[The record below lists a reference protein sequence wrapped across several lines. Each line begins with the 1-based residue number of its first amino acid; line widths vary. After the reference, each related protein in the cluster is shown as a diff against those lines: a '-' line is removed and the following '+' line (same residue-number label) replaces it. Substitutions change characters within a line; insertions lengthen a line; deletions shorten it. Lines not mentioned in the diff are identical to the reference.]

1 MLDEAN
7 PNGSRRSRILLAE
20 DYFAIADVYGAFL
33 ADLGF
38 EVVGPVSS
46 VDRALGVLDT
56 DRVDGAVLDVALRG
70 RIVTPVAE
78 RLRELGHPF
87 VFLTGMAD
95 LEVLPAHFG
104 TVPTVEKPAGMTEL
118 AGALGRVGLVGNRP
132 DADD

>member
-1 MLDEAN
+1 MVDVAH
-7 PNGSRRSRILLAE
+7 PNGSQRIRILLAE
-20 DYFAIADVYGAFL
+20 DYFAIADVYGALL
-33 ADLGF
+33 AGLGF

-78 RLRELGHPF
+78 RLQEMGRPF

-95 LEVLPAHFG
+95 LDLLPARFG
-104 TVPTVEKPAGMTEL
+104 GVPTVEKPAGVMEL
-118 AGALGRVGLVGNRP
+118 AGALDQVGLVGSRP
-132 DADD
+132 DDDR